1 MDVMQ
6 KLMGIN
12 WDLSDYNS
20 ARYPY
25 DLNSIP
31 WYPATFISPIPKFLI
46 ASLTKPGDTV
56 LDPFGGS
63 GTTIIEALKLNR
75 NSIYNDLN
83 PFAADIVLSLLSAV
97 KYALSGTDYLN
108 KDDELQRLKKN
119 CLFKGDV
126 ADFIDKCGISHDVNE
141 WYHIDTLTELLSV
154 IKLIESEQHIGEKE
168 NITPIRK
175 LAISSILKSA
185 SSQHGHFTYI
195 TDNCKPKEKIYRN
208 AIKLY
213 IDKIEQICLAAK
225 DLIIQFNLAHSN
237 GDLTSLLNKV
247 KTVAGDA
254 RNLAWIDDQ
263 SVDLVLTSPP
273 YLCAQD
279 YIKTMRLVNLF
290 FPNNQAFSNI
300 VKDEIGSRS
309 KRRGKSDIVVP
320 EFYSDLKLVFE
331 HIYRVL
337 KSNGVFCL
345 ILGQGKS
352 QITSGFD
359 TVSDIC
365 EILQNEYSFKKIF
378 QQQRHI
384 GNRVIQIGGVD
395 KEDIII
401 FRKG

>member
-1 MDVMQ
+1 MDVTQ
-6 KLMGIN
+6 KLLEVN
-12 WDLSDYNS
+12 WDFSDYNS
-20 ARYPY
+20 IRYPY

-46 ASLTKPGDTV
+46 ASLTNPGDTV

-83 PFAADIVLSLLSAV
+83 PFAVDIMLSLLEAV
-97 KYALSGTDYLN
+97 KYAFLEKDYLN
-108 KDDELQRLKKN
+108 KDDELQRLQKN
-119 CLFKGDV
+119 RLYEVDIP
-126 ADFIDKCGISHDVNE
+126 DFIDKNGISNDVNE
-141 WYHIDTLTELLSV
+141 WYHIDTLIELLSV
-154 IKLIESEQHIGEKE
+154 IRLIESEKSMDKKN
-168 NITPIRK
+168 NITLIRK
-175 LAISSILKSA
+175 LAVSSILKPA
-185 SSQHGHFTYI
+185 CSQHGHFTYI

-213 IDKIEQICLAAK
+213 VDKVEQICLAAK
-225 DLIIQFNLAHSN
+225 DLVIQFNLSHTN
-237 GDLTSLLNKV
+237 GDLISLLNKI
-247 KTVAGDA
+247 KTKAGDA
-254 RNLAWIDDQ
+254 RKLDWVDNQ
-263 SVDLVLTSPP
+263 SVDLILTSPP

-290 FPNNQAFSNI
+290 FPNDQAFSNI
-300 VKDEIGSRS
+300 VKDEIGSRN
-309 KRRGKSDIVVP
+309 KRRGKSDKVVP

-331 HIYRVL
+331 HIHRVL
-337 KSNGVFCL
+337 KPNGVFCL

-352 QITSGFD
+352 KVTSGFD
-359 TVSDIC
+359 TISDIC
-365 EILQNEYSFKKIF
+365 KILQNEYGFKKIF

-384 GNRVIQIGGVD
+384 GNRVIQVGGVD